1 MYKVIKQFH
10 DLQDATKTKNGMVY
24 HEYNVG
30 DEYPR
35 KGLKVSE
42 ERLKELS
49 GKDNKRGTPLIE
61 EAKEETPA
69 KK

>member
-10 DLQDATKTKNGMVY
+10 DLQDVTKTKNGNVY

>member
-10 DLQDATKTKNGMVY
+10 DLQDATKTKNGDVY
-24 HEYNVG
+24 HEYKVG

-35 KGLKVSE
+35 KGVNVSE
-42 ERLKELS
+42 ERLKELA
-49 GKDNKRGTPLIE
+49 GKDNKQGMPLIKE
-61 EAKEETPA
+61 VKEEMPV